1 MALPKGLR
9 KPQTRKKGLKVLVY
23 GDTGTGKTL
32 FALSFPRSVVLDSED
47 GYSWYEGTE
56 KAKNLLAIENSQSF
70 SVLEKLLKDLD
81 KVTLDDMD
89 TFVIDS
95 ETKVYENIQ
104 EALQTIEEKRAR
116 QKGRDVLD
124 ANLSMRSWGKI
135 KQLAKKLQNR
145 KIMLATK
152 GFNVVSVAQSKDI
165 TEDMGNGAR
174 IKTGSEADMDKKAKY
189 DYDLVLRLY
198 TDEDGNYMG
207 EILKDRT
214 NVTKKGDNIKNPSYE
229 IWADTLEGK
238 GNQGKVIEK
247 DFNSDLEKSKEAYEK
262 DVEEESPMK
271 DRVIAFMKKLTKDEQ
286 KEFGKKVIELGN
298 GKKNPNDF
306 TEDEKLK
313 VVEFMEEYAA

>member
-104 EALQTIEEKRAR
+104 EALQTIEEKRAHK
-116 QKGRDVLD
+116 KGRDVLD

-165 TEDMGNGAR
+165 TEDMGNGTR

-189 DYDLVLRLY
+189 DYDLVLRIY

>member
-152 GFNVVSVAQSKDI
+152 GFNVISVAQSKDI
-165 TEDMGNGAR
+165 TEDMGNGTR

-198 TDEDGNYMG
+198 TDEEGNYMG

-229 IWADTLEGK
+229 IWADALEGK

-262 DVEEESPMK
+262 DVEEEAPMK
-271 DRVIAFMKKLTKDEQ
+271 DRVITFMKKLTKDEQ

>member
-1 MALPKGLR
+1 MVLPKGLR

-47 GYSWYEGTE
+47 GYSWYEGTD
-56 KAKNLLAIENSQSF
+56 KVKNLLAIENSQSF
-70 SVLEKLLKDLD
+70 TVLEKLLKDLD

-89 TFVIDS
+89 TFIIDS

-104 EALQTIEEKRAR
+104 EALQSIEEKRAR

-124 ANLSMRSWGKI
+124 TNLSVRSWGQI
-135 KQLAKKLQNR
+135 KRLAKKLQNQ

-165 TEDMGNGAR
+165 TEDLGNGTR
-174 IKTGSEADMDKKAKY
+174 IKIGSEADMDKKAKY

-198 TDEDGNYMG
+198 TDEEDNYMG

-214 NVTKKGDNIKNPSYE
+214 EVTKKGDIIANPSYE
-229 IWADTLEGK
+229 IWANTVEGK
-238 GNQGKVIEK
+238 ANQGVVIEK

-262 DVEEESPMK
+262 NVEEESPMK
-271 DRVIAFMKKLTKDEQ
+271 DRVIAFMKKLPKDKQ
-286 KEFGKKVIELGN
+286 KEFGNKIIELGN

-306 TEDEKLK
+306 TKDEKVK
-313 VVEFMEEYAA
+313 VVELMGEYAA

>member
-47 GYSWYEGTE
+47 GYSWYEGTD

-70 SVLEKLLKDLD
+70 TVLEKLLKDLD

-104 EALQTIEEKRAR
+104 ESLQTIEEKRAR

-152 GFNVVSVAQSKDI
+152 GFNVVSVAQSKDV
-165 TEDMGNGAR
+165 TEDLGNGTR

-189 DYDLVLRLY
+189 DYDLVLHLY
-198 TDEDGNYMG
+198 TDEEGNYMG
-207 EILKDRT
+207 KILKDRT
-214 NVTKKGDNIKNPSYE
+214 NVTKKGDEIKNPSYK
-229 IWADTLEGK
+229 IWADVLEGK
-238 GNQGKVIEK
+238 SNQGAVVEK
-247 DFNSDLEKSKEAYEK
+247 DFNEDLEKSKEAYEK
-262 DVEEESPMK
+262 DVEEETPMK
-271 DRVIAFMKKLTKDEQ
+271 DRVIAFMKSLPKDKQ
-286 KEFGKKVIELGN
+286 KEFGTKVVELGN
-298 GKKNPNDF
+298 GKKNPNDY
-306 TEDEKLK
+306 TKDEKSK
-313 VVEFMEEYAA
+313 VVELMDEYAA